1 MSAKSAPHH
10 DSPSLGWFEKYIY
23 LWIILAGAGG
33 LLLGKLLPQV
43 ANSIERASWQ
53 GVSLPLVV
61 VMFFV
66 MFPPMA
72 RIQLR
77 GIKKSALNV
86 RPLLITLTANWLIA
100 PALMWLLAR
109 TFIPEPEYRAG
120 LILLG
125 LAPCTAMVLFWI
137 YFAKG
142 NLVQGVIITAINA
155 ISTLVLYSP
164 MGTFYLGVGGV
175 PVPFMLILLSALL
188 FVGLPLLAGQASRR
202 WLAAKKGIVWFE
214 GRFLEVMGDISAI
227 ALLGTMVIM
236 FSSQGQVVLGN
247 PLLVLRL
254 MVPNLIHYSVMLT
267 FALGA
272 AHLLR
277 LNYADTAMTAM
288 ISSSSQFEVAIGTAM
303 VLFGVGSGAALATVA
318 GPLLEIPLMVTAA
331 KLLWKM
337 SARFEDVAAQSL
349 AVPQPA
355 CVATAPV
362 VVSIEED

>member
-1 MSAKSAPHH
+1 MSAGTETKQ
-10 DSPSLGWFEKYIY
+10 DSRNLGWFEKYIY

-33 LLLGKLLPQV
+33 LLLGKFLPGV
-43 ANSIERASWQ
+43 SSGIERASWQ

-61 VMFFV
+61 AMFFV
-66 MFPPMA
+66 MLPPMA
-72 RIQLR
+72 RIQLQ
-77 GIKKSALNV
+77 GIKKAALNV
-86 RPLLITLTANWLIA
+86 RPLMITLVANWLIA

-109 TFIPEPEYRAG
+109 VFIPEPEYRAG

-188 FVGLPLLAGQASRR
+188 FVGLPLLVGQMSRR
-202 WLAAKKGIVWFE
+202 WLIPQKGIAWFE
-214 GRFLEVMGDISAI
+214 GRFLGVMGNISAV
-227 ALLGTMVIM
+227 ALLSTMVIM
-236 FSSQGQVVLGN
+236 FSSQGQVILGN

-254 MVPNLIHYSVMLT
+254 LVPNLIHYTIMIS
-267 FALGA
+267 FALVA
-272 AHLLR
+272 ARLLR
-277 LNYADTAMTAM
+277 LNYEDTAMTAM

-303 VLFGVGSGAALATVA
+303 VLFGVGSGAALATVS

-331 KLLWKM
+331 KLLRRM
-337 SARFEDVAAQSL
+337 AHRFAQPSPATGPL
-349 AVPQPA
+349 A
-355 CVATAPV
+355 T
-362 VVSIEED
+362 